1 MAYSIIESAKLLVKL
16 HGHGSR
22 TIDLARDSF
31 TIGRKVDNDLSIDD
45 HTVSS
50 HHAKIV
56 RVQSVYFVED
66 LKSTNGTTLNG
77 KPIERAQLHDADVI
91 AIGQHRI
98 IFQDHAPGLVL
109 TASVRSTDM
118 EKTMVIDSKDLRSG
132 ASSTTAK
139 VLVTSGK
146 TDRLEYPLTKP
157 SNLIGSQEGA
167 AIHLTGWFAP
177 KMAALITHRGG
188 AYSISCSQGNKK
200 LLVNGKE
207 VCGQQQLKDGD
218 AIEVAGVSMTFYVVS
233 PQHK

>member
-31 TIGRKVDNDLSIDD
+31 TIGRRVDNDLPIDD

-77 KPIERAQLHDADVI
+77 KPIERAQLHDADV
-91 AIGQHRI
+91 
-98 IFQDHAPGLVL
+98 
-109 TASVRSTDM
+109 
-118 EKTMVIDSKDLRSG
+118 
-132 ASSTTAK
+132 
-139 VLVTSGK
+139 
-146 TDRLEYPLTKP
+146 
-157 SNLIGSQEGA
+157 
-167 AIHLTGWFAP
+167 TGWFAP

-188 AYSISCSQGNKK
+188 AYSISCSQGSKK